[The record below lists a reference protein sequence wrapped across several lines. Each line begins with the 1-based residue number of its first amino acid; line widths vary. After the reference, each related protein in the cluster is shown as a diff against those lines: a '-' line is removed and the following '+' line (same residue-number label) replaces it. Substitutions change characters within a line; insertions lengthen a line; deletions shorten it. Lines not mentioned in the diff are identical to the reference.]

1 MEKPSVHLLG
11 LGCPALK
18 IRLVEAHI
26 HATKLQSLKMCKIV
40 SGGGFLTEKAVS
52 IRNDFLFVFVC
63 KSLVGR
69 LRDKLAKGV

>member
-1 MEKPSVHLLG
+1 MHYTWPAANALRPQSFSVMVIINPIFMEKPSVHLLG

-40 SGGGFLTEKAVS
+40 SGGGLPYRES
-52 IRNDFLFVFVC
+52 
-63 KSLVGR
+63 S
-69 LRDKLAKGV
+69 

>member
-1 MEKPSVHLLG
+1 MQLNYNPSKCV
-11 LGCPALK
+11 
-18 IRLVEAHI
+18 RLF
-26 HATKLQSLKMCKIV
+26 L
-40 SGGGFLTEKAVS
+40 GGGFLTEKAVS